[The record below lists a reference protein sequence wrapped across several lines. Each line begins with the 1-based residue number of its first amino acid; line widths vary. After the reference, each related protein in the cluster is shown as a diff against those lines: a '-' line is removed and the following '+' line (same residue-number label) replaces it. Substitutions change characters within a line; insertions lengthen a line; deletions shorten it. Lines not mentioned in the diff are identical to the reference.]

1 MKRLLAPFAAAL
13 AFALATGPAHA
24 SLRLCNRTSYVLTA
38 ATASAGASDVLVQGW
53 TRIVPGSC
61 RTTIQGDLAA
71 AAYYVYAR
79 TSSAHSGAP
88 RAWNG
93 NANFCVKDTN
103 FSLRLPLL
111 STRCPAPDIYERPF
125 APIVTHHMRSW
136 TTTFRETPDF
146 DSMKSAER
154 AGLKRLLADNGAR
167 VGDLRSGLDKAEEA
181 ALALFRKRLRLS
193 DKAGT
198 EDLFDALE
206 TEAMKTAAPIGYTVC
221 NDTDKPVWA
230 AIAQKNG
237 AVAVSRGWWIVAA
250 GACAITVTDS
260 VAKAKNFLRVEKG
273 RGVAL
278 VSGPEK
284 FCVTTIEF
292 EIKGRERC
300 VARGLTEAGFA
311 ETSTKGAPGF
321 VAHVSANGLAATLS
335 GNGMPK

>member
-1 MKRLLAPFAAAL
+1 MNRLLASCAAAM
-13 AFALATGPAHA
+13 AIAVAAAPAHA
-24 SLRLCNRTSYVLTA
+24 SLRLCNRTSYVLYA
-38 ATASAGASDVLVQGW
+38 AAASAGTSDALIQGW

-61 RTTIQGDLAA
+61 RTAIQNDLTA

-88 RAWNG
+88 RAWSG
-93 NANFCVKDTN
+93 NTNFCVKDTN

-111 STRCPAPDIYERPF
+111 STRCPAPDIYELPF
-125 APIVTHHMRSW
+125 AAIATHHMRSW

-146 DSMKSAER
+146 NSMKGAER
-154 AGLKRLLADNGAR
+154 AGLKRLLADTGAKIAA
-167 VGDLRSGLDKAEEA
+167 SGSDKAEEA
-181 ALALFRKRLRLS
+181 ALAAFRKRLRLS
-193 DKAGT
+193 DKAGAA
-198 EDLFDALE
+198 DLFDALE

-230 AIAQKNG
+230 AIAQKKG
-237 AVAVSRGWWIVAA
+237 IAAVSRGWWIVAA
-250 GACAITVTDS
+250 GACAKTLSDP
-260 VAKAKNFLRVEKG
+260 VANAKVYLRVEKG
-273 RGVAL
+273 MGVAL

-292 EIKGRERC
+292 EIRGRERC

-321 VAHVSANGLAATLS
+321 VAHVSADGLIATLS
-335 GNGMPK
+335 GKGTSK

>member
-1 MKRLLAPFAAAL
+1 MKRLLAPCAAAL
-13 AFALATGPAHA
+13 AFAFATGPAHA

-38 ATASAGASDVLVQGW
+38 ATAAAGTSDALVQGW

-71 AAYYVYAR
+71 TAYYVYAR

-93 NANFCVKDTN
+93 DANFCVKDTN
-103 FSLRLPLL
+103 FSLTLPLL
-111 STRCPAPDIYERPF
+111 STRCPAPDIYELPF
-125 APIVTHHMRSW
+125 APIATHHMRSW

-146 DSMKSAER
+146 DSMKSAEH
-154 AGLKRLLADNGAR
+154 AGLKRLLADNGAK
-167 VGDLRSGLDKAEEA
+167 VGDLRSGLDKTAQA
-181 ALALFRKRLRLS
+181 ALALFRKRLRVS

-221 NDTDKPVWA
+221 NDTNKQVWA

-237 AVAVSRGWWIVAA
+237 NVAVSRGWWIVAA

-260 VAKAKNFLRVEKG
+260 VAKARNYLRVEKAK
-273 RGVAL
+273 GVAL

-284 FCVTTIEF
+284 FCVTSIIF
-292 EIKGRERC
+292 EIHGRERC
-300 VARGLTEAGFA
+300 AARGLAEAGFA
-311 ETSTKGAPGF
+311 ETNAKGAPGY
-321 VAHVSANGLAATLS
+321 VAHVSADGLAAAPS
-335 GNGMPK
+335 GNGTSK